1 MAAARDA
8 LIQPACRFR
17 LMNAD
22 DVGQLIELEQS
33 VYPFPWS
40 EQIFRDC
47 LRVGYDCWVVD
58 AASRVRGYGVMSMG
72 AGECH
77 ILNLCVGAELRRRGV
92 GRALLSLLLAR
103 ARRAGMLHAFLEVRP
118 SNTVAISMYE
128 ALGFE
133 RIGLRRG
140 YYQAHGGRED
150 ALVYRRALDLLPDA
164 AARGTPM
171 R

>member
-1 MAAARDA
+1 MATAPDLLAGQER
-8 LIQPACRFR
+8 RFR
-17 LMNAD
+17 PMEAA
-22 DVGQLIELEQS
+22 DVGAVVELEHA

-58 AASRVRGYGVMSMG
+58 SGGAVAGYGIMSMG

-77 ILNLCVGAELRRRGV
+77 ILNLCIAPLLRRHGT
-92 GRALLSLLLAR
+92 GRALLRMLLGR

-118 SNTVAISMYE
+118 SNAAAIALYESM
-128 ALGFE
+128 GFE

-140 YYQAHGGRED
+140 YYQAESGRED
-150 ALVYRRALDLLPDA
+150 AVVYRRALDWLPA
-164 AARGTPM
+164 TP
-171 R
+171 RR

>member
-1 MAAARDA
+1 MATAREALDGAGHRFRPMAAEDVAA
-8 LIQPACRFR
+8 VVR
-17 LMNAD
+17 L
-22 DVGQLIELEQS
+22 EHS

-47 LRVGYDCWVVD
+47 LRVGYDCWVVES
-58 AASRVRGYGVMSMG
+58 ASGVDGYGIMSMG

-77 ILNLCVGAELRRRGV
+77 ILNLCVAPPLRRHGV
-92 GRALLSLLLAR
+92 GRSLLRMLLFR

-118 SNTVAISMYE
+118 SNAAAMALYESM
-128 ALGFE
+128 GFE

-150 ALVYRRALDLLPDA
+150 AIVYRKALDGLPA
-164 AARGTPM
+164 GEP
-171 R
+171 